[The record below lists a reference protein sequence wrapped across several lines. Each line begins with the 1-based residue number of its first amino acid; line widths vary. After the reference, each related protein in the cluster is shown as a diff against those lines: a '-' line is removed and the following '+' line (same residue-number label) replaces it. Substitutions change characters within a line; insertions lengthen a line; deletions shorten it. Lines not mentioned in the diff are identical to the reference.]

1 MNLSQRIFLITVL
14 LFNFVVKAQ
23 ETRGYRYEILL
34 GHDNDFTVFGART
47 DWHYTYGI
55 HAAFN
60 WKPLNEN
67 FLSKVFPHKTAFSHG
82 IGAHIQAYTPDYAKT
97 YQIVRTRQP
106 YAGWGYFDFA
116 TNYAFENAFV
126 QFKLDLGILGPA
138 VQAGEIQNFIHE
150 YFSKDIFVDRWENQI
165 PNTLG
170 VNLRAEYTQ
179 DLVTKDWFNI
189 YTLGRAS
196 AGTIF
201 NFVEAGLNF
210 RLGKFL
216 PISQSVARQQSLFG
230 KGETEFFLEAG
241 INMHFSAYNATIEK
255 ADANGVKVVPNDLVN
270 HSIFNGNIGLFFAS
284 KRYTLGMKW
293 NYTEGEIEGNKPHRF
308 IIVAGTYKF
317 N

>member
-1 MNLSQRIFLITVL
+1 MRSKWFLVL
-14 LFNFVVKAQ
+14 LGILGWVTFTKAQ
-23 ETRGYRYEILL
+23 EQEGYRYEILL

-60 WKPLNEN
+60 WKPKNEN
-67 FLSKVFPHKTAFSHG
+67 FLSKIFPQKTAFSHG
-82 IGAHIQAYTPDYAKT
+82 IGAHVQAYTPDYART
-97 YQIVRTRQP
+97 RQIVRTRQP

-116 TNYAFENAFV
+116 TTYAFEKAYL

-150 YFSKDIFVDRWENQI
+150 YFSKDIFVDNWENQI

-170 VNLRAEYTQ
+170 VNLRAAYAQ
-179 DLVTKDWFNI
+179 DLFTADFINAYSLV
-189 YTLGRAS
+189 RAS

-201 NFVEAGLNF
+201 NFAEAGLYM
-210 RLGKFL
+210 RLGRFL
-216 PISQSVARQQSLFG
+216 PVSQSVARQQSLFG
-230 KGETEFFLEAG
+230 LGQSELFLEAG
-241 INMHFSAYNATIEK
+241 LNMNISVYNATIEK
-255 ADANGVKVVPNDLVN
+255 ADARGIKVVPRELVN
-270 HSIFNGNIGLFFAS
+270 HSILNGTIGLFFAR
-284 KRYTLGMKW
+284 KRYSLSMRW

-308 IIVAGTYKF
+308 ITLAGTYKF